1 MMATQAS
8 GDGDRAV
15 LSELEGLVR
24 ETYTLWDEEWVG
36 FSWRNY
42 TYDHVQRVR
51 ALARTIGAEEGADDR
66 VLNFAGLLHDIT
78 KAYDG
83 EIITDEQGN
92 RVLDENGFWQNET
105 LVPARENVVT
115 EVYDRLDLAGQLHNV
130 SGARLADWLL
140 SERGYPGQF
149 RGAVGAAIEAHL
161 QADER
166 ATVEGRSLYDADTID
181 ANIGMPAF
189 YRNIQIGMRRQD
201 VTFAGRGESF
211 PAWLRAN
218 LADHLH
224 EYLTDRVATWIDGK
238 RRDFIP
244 KMTTAAGRQVAEER
258 IARLTQVLA
267 ELHRELDDL
276 ETALAHG
283 GTAVVRYFM
292 ENRSNPALSEQLE
305 LLTKQWLR
313 THPAAEGASTGAA
326 SFLVALRDEVEGR
339 V

>member
-1 MMATQAS
+1 MATQVS

-51 ALARTIGAEEGADDR
+51 ALARTIGAEEGAADR

-105 LVPARENVVT
+105 LAPARENVVT
-115 EVYDRLDLAGQLHNV
+115 EVYDRLALAGQLHNV
-130 SGARLADWLL
+130 SGARMADWLL
-140 SERGYPGQF
+140 SERGYPADF
-149 RGAVGAAIEAHL
+149 RVAVGAAIEAHL
-161 QADER
+161 LADDG
-166 ATVEGRSLYDADTID
+166 ATVEGRALYDADTID

-201 VTFAGRGESF
+201 VTFASRGESF
-211 PAWLRAN
+211 PEWLRAN
-218 LADHLH
+218 LAEHLH
-224 EYLTDRVATWIDGK
+224 EYLTDRVAIWIDGK

-267 ELHRELDDL
+267 ELHGELDDL

-313 THPAAEGASTGAA
+313 THPAAEGAATGAA
-326 SFLVALRDEVEGR
+326 SFLVALREEVEGR

>member
-1 MMATQAS
+1 MATQVS
-8 GDGDRAV
+8 GGDRAV

-51 ALARTIGAEEGADDR
+51 ALGRTIGAEEGADDR

-83 EIITDEQGN
+83 EIITDAQGN

-115 EVYDRLDLAGQLHNV
+115 EAYDRLDLAGQLHNV
-130 SGARLADWLL
+130 SGAHMADWLL
-140 SERGYPGQF
+140 SERGYPADF
-149 RGAVGAAIEAHL
+149 RDAVGAAIEAHL
-161 QADER
+161 MADDS

-181 ANIGMPAF
+181 ANIGLPAF

-211 PAWLRAN
+211 PEWLRAN
-218 LADHLH
+218 LAEHLH

-244 KMTTAAGRQVAEER
+244 KMTTPTGRRVAEER
-258 IARLTQVLA
+258 IARLSQILA

-276 ETALAHG
+276 ESALERG
-283 GTAVVRYFM
+283 GSAVVRYFM

-305 LLTKQWLR
+305 LLSEQWLR
-313 THPAAEGASTGAA
+313 THPPAAGAPPGAA
-326 SFLVALRDEVEGR
+326 SFLVALREEVEGR

>member
-1 MMATQAS
+1 MATQVS

-51 ALARTIGAEEGADDR
+51 ALARTIGAEEGAADR

-105 LVPARENVVT
+105 LAPARENVVT

-130 SGARLADWLL
+130 SGAHMADWLL

-211 PAWLRAN
+211 PEWLRAN
-218 LADHLH
+218 LAEHLH

-238 RRDFIP
+238 RKDFIP
-244 KMTTAAGRQVAEER
+244 KMTTATGRRVAEER

-276 ETALAHG
+276 ETALGHG

-305 LLTKQWLR
+305 LLSEQWLR
-313 THPAAEGASTGAA
+313 THPAAEGATPGAA

>member
-1 MMATQAS
+1 MMATQVS
-8 GDGDRAV
+8 GGDRAV
-15 LSELEGLVR
+15 LSDLEGLVR

-51 ALARTIGAEEGADDR
+51 ALGRTIGAEEGADDR

-83 EIITDEQGN
+83 EIITDAQGN

-105 LVPARENVVT
+105 LAPARENVVT

-130 SGARLADWLL
+130 SGARMADWLL
-140 SERGYPGQF
+140 SERGYAADF
-149 RGAVGAAIEAHL
+149 RDAVGAAIEAHL
-161 QADER
+161 MADDS

-181 ANIGMPAF
+181 ANIGLPAF

-211 PAWLRAN
+211 PEWLRAN
-218 LADHLH
+218 LAEHLH

-244 KMTTAAGRQVAEER
+244 KMTTATGRRVAEER
-258 IARLTQVLA
+258 IARLSQILA

-276 ETALAHG
+276 ETALSHG
-283 GTAVVRYFM
+283 GTAIVRYFM

-305 LLTKQWLR
+305 LLAEQWLR
-313 THPAAEGASTGAA
+313 THPPAVGTAPGAA

>member
-1 MMATQAS
+1 MMATQVS
-8 GDGDRAV
+8 GGDRAV
-15 LSELEGLVR
+15 LSELERLVR

-51 ALARTIGAEEGADDR
+51 ALGRTIGAEEGADDR

-83 EIITDEQGN
+83 EIITDAQGN

-105 LVPARENVVT
+105 LVPARENIVT
-115 EVYDRLDLAGQLHNV
+115 EAYDRLDLAGQLHNV
-130 SGARLADWLL
+130 SGATMADWLL
-140 SERGYPGQF
+140 SERGYSADF
-149 RGAVGAAIEAHL
+149 RDAVGAAIEAHL
-161 QADER
+161 LADNS

-181 ANIGMPAF
+181 ANIGLPAF

-201 VTFAGRGESF
+201 VTFADRGESF
-211 PAWLRAN
+211 PEWLREN
-218 LADHLH
+218 LEDHLH
-224 EYLTDRVATWIDGK
+224 EYLTDRVATWIEGK

-244 KMTTAAGRQVAEER
+244 KMTTATGRRVAEER
-258 IARLTQVLA
+258 VARFTRILADLHHELT
-267 ELHRELDDL
+267 DL

-283 GTAVVRYFM
+283 GNAVVHYFM
-292 ENRSNPALSEQLE
+292 EHRSNPMLSEQLE
-305 LLTKQWLR
+305 LLAKQWLR
-313 THPAAEGASTGAA
+313 THPAEEGAATGAA
-326 SFLVALRDEVEGR
+326 SFLMALRHEVEGR

>member
-1 MMATQAS
+1 MATQVS
-8 GDGDRAV
+8 GGGDRAV

-105 LVPARENVVT
+105 LAPARENVVT

-130 SGARLADWLL
+130 SGAHMADWLL

-149 RGAVGAAIEAHL
+149 RVAVGAGHRGALAGRR
-161 QADER
+161 R

-238 RRDFIP
+238 RKDFIP
-244 KMTTAAGRQVAEER
+244 KMTTADGPASGGRAHRSPHAGSRR
-258 IARLTQVLA
+258 
-267 ELHRELDDL
+267 
-276 ETALAHG
+276 TA
-283 GTAVVRYFM
+283 
-292 ENRSNPALSEQLE
+292 P
-305 LLTKQWLR
+305 
-313 THPAAEGASTGAA
+313 
-326 SFLVALRDEVEGR
+326 
-339 V
+339 